1 MFAPVR
7 NALHLIKPH
16 LDILW
21 TTKFMKSSHH
31 LSHDQASK
39 GHVSIPD
46 LASQTDLHCR
56 ITQYLVQKGTN
67 RCTAFRTGA
76 KFYLSK
82 KIFLG

>member
-56 ITQYLVQKGTN
+56 IKSQYLVQKCTK
-67 RCTAFRTGA
+67 RCTAFEQVQS
-76 KFYLSK
+76 F
-82 KIFLG
+82 I